1 MVLSSGRGLSR
12 LRGTN
17 PYCPEFK
24 IWEEHIL
31 LTRSGQRRAEHQDG
45 HFQAK
50 WRKRVPQS
58 KTEELPSEEKELLRA
73 PTEVSESIMEI
84 VGIQGKVTATVTLRL
99 AHGIRLQSTAWSRCT
114 RCTVAS
120 GVSPTHECSPVTPRR
135 KGSSPVSPT

>member
-24 IWEEHIL
+24 IWEERIL

-58 KTEELPSEEKELLRA
+58 KTESCHRKKRSSSGLP
-73 PTEVSESIMEI
+73 P
-84 VGIQGKVTATVTLRL
+84 
-99 AHGIRLQSTAWSRCT
+99 RCLN
-114 RCTVAS
+114 RS
-120 GVSPTHECSPVTPRR
+120 WR
-135 KGSSPVSPT
+135 